1 MNENRRELAAGT
13 IVFSEG
19 DFGDA
24 MYVVIQGMV
33 QIYRDTT
40 SGRLVLIKVG
50 PGEFFGEM
58 ALIGNTPRTA
68 TATALSDSVL
78 AVYRPDEL
86 EKLLATR
93 PDIGARMIKHL
104 VSRLKETTDRLE
116 GERDKR
122 LGSW

>member
-1 MNENRRELAAGT
+1 MSETRKELAPGT

-19 DFGDA
+19 DVGDA
-24 MYVVIQGMV
+24 MYVVIQGLV

-40 SGRLVLIKVG
+40 SGRLVLIKVR
-50 PGEFFGEM
+50 PGDFFGEM
-58 ALIGNTPRTA
+58 ALIGDTPRTA
-68 TATALSDSVL
+68 TAVALSESVL
-78 AVYRPDEL
+78 AVYRIDEL

-93 PDIGARMIKHL
+93 PEVGARMIKHL

-122 LGSW
+122 LASW